1 MDFLTAS
8 VEGHDAKNL
17 AVQSRGNP
25 TFSLLRW
32 ILARIFTAI
41 FFVILFLWTYN
52 AEGGLGLVEANLFGL
67 HALGMSLFVL
77 ICTQEGILV
86 FTDVPLF
93 GTLIASRTTKT
104 LIHIVLHFTGI
115 LLATGALVAIVYYKN
130 LSGDPLVFP
139 FYHVY
144 SPHSWVGIVILSLWI
159 IQLATKL
166 AGAPKKY
173 HVFLGKAIY
182 LAGLAACAMGL
193 QDMQSSDLASSSTPD
208 QVANATM
215 SMSGM
220 EMAGYLPNSNL
231 AQYAAGGAIVLLFQ
245 GIATFFVQL

>member
-1 MDFLTAS
+1 MFKATTAVAAS
-8 VEGHDAKNL
+8 DEAPATKQ
-17 AVQSRGNP
+17 AVFP
-25 TFSLLRW
+25 IALW
-32 ILARIFTAI
+32 ILARIFTVI

-77 ICTQEGILV
+77 ICTQESILV
-86 FTDVPLF
+86 FTDVPFF
-93 GTLIASRTTKT
+93 GTLIANRTTKT
-104 LIHIVLHFTGI
+104 LIHIVLHFAGI

-139 FYHVY
+139 YYHVY

-220 EMAGYLPNSNL
+220 EMAGYLPNSNM
-231 AQYAAGGAIVLLFQ
+231 AQYAAGGSIVLLFQ